1 MSWLPKNN
9 VVVPIDFS
17 GNSVDAIA
25 TALELVDGPAG
36 VHAIHVVVPLGNMS
50 PGMEWGSIDDKSR
63 EEAALSHFSEFL
75 EKHGFSNVNTVV
87 RVGDPGLEISEYATE
102 TNADLIVVPSH
113 GFHGLKRMILGSVAE
128 RVIRHAE
135 CPVLV
140 LRLPDAG

>member
-1 MSWLPKNN
+1 MSWLPKKN

-17 GNSVDAIA
+17 GKSVDAIA
-25 TALELVDGPAG
+25 TALELVDEPAA

-63 EEAALSHFSEFL
+63 EEAALSHFSEYL
-75 EKHGFSNVNTVV
+75 EEHGFSDVDTVV
-87 RVGDPGLEISEYATE
+87 RVGDPGLEISEYAVE

-135 CPVLV
+135 CAVRV
-140 LRLPDAG
+140 LRRPDAG

>member
-1 MSWLPKNN
+1 MSWLPKKN

-25 TALELVDGPAG
+25 TALELVDEPAA

-75 EKHGFSNVNTVV
+75 EKHGFSDVNTVV

-135 CPVLV
+135 CAVLV
-140 LRLPDAG
+140 LRRPDAG